1 MVLVKGLVQFK
12 IGKGKNND
20 VGCIALRNSWGD
32 DYDLVDWGLGVVERF
47 AMRLLFWVILSMSMA

>member
-1 MVLVKGLVQFK
+1 MQFK

-32 DYDLVDWGLGVVERF
+32 DYDFVDWGLGVVERF